1 MVVKFYISIF
11 ILSTLFISCNEA
23 VYFVSMDDSADDR
36 PVIFDRRSI
45 DFPKRNKKALRKSR
59 EKRKVK
65 YQKPP
70 KEGFILFDGQVEF
83 IQLASTDV
91 RPVDVS
97 SKAAGIVSNE
107 NKEKENKQPISVT
120 TTSKVKPPS
129 DLQVK
134 QESLIHHKEVRRL
147 NTRKEKAEEKTD
159 LPVVTQ
165 NRKTQYPV
173 IPEWQPKL
181 KINAPVK
188 KNIPRPLDFLFVVD
202 TSQSMHHHLI
212 EFNRKFLFFLQYFS
226 GLDWKL
232 AMTNADHGDT
242 GFFLLNL
249 GALSGRA
256 MSLERDGVELDLRY
270 LHPGILGY
278 NRIFLDSI
286 SKHETGTYL
295 QHEGDEVKEVDQCD
309 LPPYCQSYQEQPLK
323 SLKSALSENRDFF
336 RKEADLVAIVISNSK
351 ERAND
356 QAAAT
361 NPEEVVEQFRKIHG
375 EQKRFEVYGII
386 IAEGD
391 EGCLKE
397 NFDQQFLFP
406 EGAFSEKIAD
416 LSKMTGG
423 EIFSICLPDYQLL
436 AQSIFKSFFEGS
448 E

>member
-1 MVVKFYISIF
+1 MKFYISIF

-23 VYFVSMDDSADDR
+23 VYFVSMDDNVDDR

-45 DFPKRNKKALRKSR
+45 SFPKRDKKKLRKSR
-59 EKRKVK
+59 EKRRVK
-65 YQKPP
+65 YQEPP
-70 KEGFILFDGQVEF
+70 EEEPILFDSQVEF

-91 RPVDVS
+91 QPVNVF

-107 NKEKENKQPISVT
+107 NNEKESEQPINVV

-129 DLQVK
+129 DLQVT
-134 QESLIHHKEVRRL
+134 QESLIPHKEVRKL
-147 NTRKEKAEEKTD
+147 NTSKEKAEEEID

-165 NRKTQYPV
+165 NRKTEYPV
-173 IPEWQPKL
+173 IPEWKPKL
-181 KINAPVK
+181 KVNVPVK
-188 KNIPRPLDFLFVVD
+188 KNIPRPLDFLFVMD
-202 TSQSMHHHLI
+202 TSHSMHQHLI

-232 AMTNADHGDT
+232 AITNADHGDT

-256 MSLERDGVELDLRY
+256 MRLERDGVELDLRY

-286 SKHETGTYL
+286 SKHKMGEYL
-295 QHEGDEVKEVDQCD
+295 QDEGNEIQEVGQCD
-309 LPPYCQSYQEQPLK
+309 LPPYCQGYQEQPLK
-323 SLKSALSENRDFF
+323 SLKSALSKNKDFF
-336 RKEADLVAIVISNSK
+336 RKEADLVAVVISNSK
-351 ERAND
+351 EREND

-361 NPEEVVEQFRKIHG
+361 DPEEVVEQFRKIHG
-375 EQKRFEVYGII
+375 EQKRFKVYGII

-406 EGAFSEKIAD
+406 EGAFSERIAD
-416 LSKMTGG
+416 LSKITSG
-423 EIFSICLPDYQLL
+423 EIFSICLPDYQPL
-436 AQSIFKSFFEGS
+436 AQSIFKSFFAGS